1 MHHHHYRLQHKK
13 RGFTLFIA
21 ALVSSVLLSLAIY
34 MAGIAQ
40 KELLLT
46 NLARESQYAF
56 YAADAGAECALYLD
70 FQGRFEPGTSQTAIA
85 CGGLNLGNIA
95 AGETATTGTGNFSTA
110 LTTSS
115 STPSVRLTYQQANR
129 CIIMYI
135 YKLDVSP
142 TDGILDANGTIIDS
156 RGYNT
161 VCSLTNSPRRLE
173 RAVRLQY

>member
-1 MHHHHYRLQHKK
+1 MTVTQKHTRIHE

-56 YAADAGAECALYLD
+56 YAADAGAECSLYLD
-70 FQGRFEPGTSQTAIA
+70 FQARFEPGTGQTAIQ
-85 CGGLNLGNIA
+85 CGGVLLTNLADNS
-95 AGETATTGTGNFSTA
+95 TTGTYSTA

-115 STPSVRLTYQQANR
+115 TTPSVRLSYQQAGR
-129 CIIMYI
+129 CIIMHI

-142 TDGILDANGTIIDS
+142 QDGILDSNGTIIDS

-161 VCSLTNSPRRLE
+161 ACSLTNSPRRLE

>member
-1 MHHHHYRLQHKK
+1 MKTQFKK
-13 RGFTLFIA
+13 RKVQQRGFTLFIA

-56 YAADAGAECALYLD
+56 YAADAGAECSLYLD
-70 FQGRFEPGTSQTAIA
+70 FQGRYEPGTGQTAIQ
-85 CGGLNLGNIA
+85 CGGVLLTNLA
-95 AGETATTGTGNFSTA
+95 DSTSTGTYSTA
-110 LTTSS
+110 LTTSA
-115 STPSVRLTYQQANR
+115 STPSVRLQYQQAGR
-129 CIIMYI
+129 CIIMHV

-161 VCSLTNSPRRLE
+161 ACSLTNSPRRLE

>member
-1 MHHHHYRLQHKK
+1 MNIFASQKNTQK
-13 RGFTLFIA
+13 GFTLFIA

-56 YAADAGAECALYLD
+56 YAADAGAECSLYLD
-70 FQGRFEPGTSQTAIA
+70 FQGRFEPGTGQTAIQ
-85 CGGLNLGNIA
+85 CGGVLLTNLA
-95 AGETATTGTGNFSTA
+95 DSTSTGTYTTA

-115 STPSVRLTYQQANR
+115 STPSVRLRYQQAGR
-129 CIIMYI
+129 CIMMYI

-161 VCSLTNSPRRLE
+161 ACNLTDSPRRLE